1 MTCTNNPSSL
11 PLLFRG
17 EQRRTYLFRRSQ
29 PDYQYVKQG
38 FKKKRIGKKR
48 TEHCRMQAV
57 SEGDQD
63 RGGQYDQE
71 NMAKEEV

>member
-1 MTCTNNPSSL
+1 MENNGARIC
-11 PLLFRG
+11 FEG
-17 EQRRTYLFRRSQ
+17 RSQ
-29 PDYQYVKQG
+29 TINRLSICKDLNE
-38 FKKKRIGKKR
+38 KKR